1 MTLDE
6 SDILL
11 NLGAEAY
18 QTVTPEGFKT
28 AVAYYQ
34 K

>member
-18 QTVTPEGFKT
+18 QTGTPEGVFSFS
-28 AVAYYQ
+28 
-34 K
+34 